1 MLNLPDRGSIEAA
14 LNQPLEPA
22 LHSLLVD
29 TWRRAEAPDLLD
41 LTHILFIQPG
51 DDEASIIREIGF
63 SPLTSPMDGAR
74 FGLASFRPFWSWLQD
89 LGGWYEMVHT
99 VGESGFAFILLIE
112 NAEGVMPELLELC
125 RRYGVRE

>member
-1 MLNLPDRGSIEAA
+1 MLNLPDRASIEAA

-41 LTHILFIQPG
+41 LTHIIVIQPG
-51 DDEASIIREIGF
+51 DTEAEIVEAIGF
-63 SPLTSPMDGAR
+63 SPLTSR
-74 FGLASFRPFWSWLQD
+74 LAGERGQPDWDWIEQHEGCWELI
-89 LGGWYEMVHT
+89 YT
-99 VGESGFAFILLIE
+99 VGDSGFAFILVIS
-112 NAEGVMPELLELC
+112 NDPGVIPELLELC